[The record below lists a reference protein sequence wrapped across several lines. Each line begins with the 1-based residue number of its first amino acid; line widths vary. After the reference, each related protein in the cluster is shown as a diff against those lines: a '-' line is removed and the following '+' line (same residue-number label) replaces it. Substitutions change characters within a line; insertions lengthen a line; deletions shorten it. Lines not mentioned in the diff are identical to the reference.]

1 MGGMTY
7 ELRDPEE
14 ARRFLLQGM
23 WWQRVSAPRP
33 SSVREVLE
41 WALEVASGG
50 HELPPLGF
58 LADLGHV
65 AFGQDNDA
73 ASLRDF
79 PPAPALPLHLLRTY
93 EDHLLGK
100 FYADWTFG
108 RACDAL
114 RRYQGRDRAR
124 GLAFVVQRFAERSGF
139 HGVRLSPGVI
149 KAALDAPPDQVHTSG
164 WESLGREGLQAA
176 LAPQYEMLIAAAR
189 RTAVVL
195 GPEDL
200 SQLERGTALK
210 PEGEQLAERQVLRA
224 AARLEAALPRHRLRP
239 RRQRLEVPTRI
250 LDEDTYPVGGFA
262 SLSTRG
268 TVESLL
274 HSQLAY
280 MEKEERP
287 DLFDIKF
294 LRDELLYYARDE
306 NQFLRR
312 RRTFAFVLYPDLD
325 QTRFKDR
332 GLEFQR
338 GILLLALLCTVVR
351 KLSEWLSA
359 DALSFRFLFVAAGEA
374 DPLARERD
382 LLASLLMDEVANG
395 SVQIQKMSQEDVA
408 RCCSEWARRSLC
420 HVLDIDVQPR
430 PLHADDT
437 VVHALTIAGPYPV
450 LTSEE
455 DEFRPS
461 EDDDPL
467 ESWSALLQELLQRFV
482 SPGGAAERERTPL
495 RATPTRRDFNTRTA
509 GRT

>member
-1 MGGMTY
+1 MRY
-7 ELRDPEE
+7 ELRDHDE
-14 ARRFLLQGM
+14 ARHFLLQGL
-23 WWQRVSAPRP
+23 WWQRVAAPRP
-33 SSVREVLE
+33 GAVREILE

-50 HELPPLGF
+50 HDLPPPGF

-65 AFGQDNDA
+65 AFGQEHDA
-73 ASLRDF
+73 AALREA
-79 PPAPALPLHLLRTY
+79 PPVPALPPHLLRTY
-93 EDHLLGK
+93 EDHVLGK

-124 GLAFVVQRFAERSGF
+124 GLAFVVRRFAERSGF

-149 KAALDAPPDQVHTSG
+149 KAALDTPPDQIHASG
-164 WESLGREGLQAA
+164 WESLGRDGLQAV

-189 RTAVVL
+189 RTAEVL

-268 TVESLL
+268 SVESLL
-274 HSQLAY
+274 HSQLAF
-280 MEKEERP
+280 MEKDERP
-287 DLFDIKF
+287 DLFDIRF
-294 LRDELLYYARDE
+294 LRDELLYYSRDE

-312 RRTFAFVLYPDLD
+312 RRTFVFVLYPDLN

-332 GLEFQR
+332 ELEFQR
-338 GILLLALLCTVVR
+338 GILLLALLCTAVR

-359 DALSFRFLFVAAGEA
+359 DALSFRFLFVAGGDA
-374 DPLARERD
+374 DPLAPERD

-395 SVQIQKMSQEDVA
+395 HAQLQRVSEDEIA
-408 RCCSEWARRSLC
+408 RCCADWARCSLC
-420 HVLDIDVQPR
+420 HVLPIHVQPR
-430 PLHADDT
+430 PLHVEDT
-437 VVHALTIAGPYPV
+437 VIHSLTIAGPRPT
-450 LTSEE
+450 LISE
-455 DEFRPS
+455 DGEFRPP
-461 EDDDPL
+461 EDADPL
-467 ESWSALLQELLQRFV
+467 DSWCAVLQEMLQRV
-482 SPGGAAERERTPL
+482 V
-495 RATPTRRDFNTRTA
+495 
-509 GRT
+509 